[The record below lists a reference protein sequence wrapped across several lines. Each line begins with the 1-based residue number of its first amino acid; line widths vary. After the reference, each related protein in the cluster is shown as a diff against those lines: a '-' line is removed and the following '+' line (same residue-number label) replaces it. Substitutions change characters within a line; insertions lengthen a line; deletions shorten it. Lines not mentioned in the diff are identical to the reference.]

1 VRVSSGHIV
10 DLLKHLALRPVAAG
24 SLKDRS
30 VFIGLVGRGIEQ
42 SRSPIMHEREGSR
55 IGLTYTYI
63 LIDFDK
69 HDLPDTALGEVVN
82 AAETLGFA
90 GLNVTHP
97 LKQSMIQYVTRLSP
111 DASAI
116 GAINTVL
123 LKNRERIGH
132 NTDCWGFMES
142 FREGMAECPLTY
154 VTQFGAGGAGA
165 AVSYALM
172 ELGVSNLVI
181 IDPDHA
187 RAEELAK
194 RLSNRF
200 PGQIKAAR
208 SVADS
213 IARSNGIVNATPIG
227 MAKYPGTPFPPHLLT
242 AQHWVAEV
250 IYFPEITELLRYA
263 SQLGCRT
270 LKGTGMAIY
279 QAVRAFELFT
289 GIAPDRAA
297 MARHFET
304 AA

>member
-1 VRVSSGHIV
+1 MRVSSDHIV
-10 DLLKHLALRPVAAG
+10 DLLKHLALRPVVAG
-24 SLKDRS
+24 SMKNRS
-30 VFIGLVGRGIEQ
+30 ALIGLVGRGIEQ
-42 SRSPIMHEREGSR
+42 SRSPIMHEREGAR
-55 IGLTYTYI
+55 IGLTCNYI

-82 AAETLGFA
+82 AAEQLGFV

-97 LKQSMIQYVTRLSP
+97 LKQSVIKYVTRMSP

-123 LKNRERIGH
+123 LKNKERIGH

-142 FREGMAECPLTY
+142 FREGMAECSLTC

-181 IDPDHA
+181 IDSDYT

-200 PGQIKAAR
+200 RGQIKAAR
-208 SVADS
+208 SVADN
-213 IARSNGIVNATPIG
+213 IARSNGVVNATPIG
-227 MAKYPGTPFPPHLLT
+227 MAKYPGTPFPPHHLT
-242 AQHWVAEV
+242 PQHWVAEV
-250 IYFPEITELLRYA
+250 IYFPETTELLRYA
-263 SQLGCRT
+263 SQLGCKTHR
-270 LKGTGMAIY
+270 GTGMAVY